1 MAGDDIAD
9 SSDSKD
15 ADDDMEDDDMEDAP
29 EDFIEL
35 DDFVDDL
42 MGPPDLI
49 GEDSDDMSSDLGA
62 IDDGP
67 HMDLDDPHWQ
77 RDDDSEEEHSED
89 NLGGITDANTQEDDA
104 FDSNPSTPEGYYNHI
119 DEDLEEE
126 VLDAALDFD

>member
-49 GEDSDDMSSDLGA
+49 GEDSDDMSSELGA
-62 IDDGP
+62 VDDGP

-77 RDDDSEEEHSED
+77 RDDDSEEEHLED
-89 NLGGITDANTQEDDA
+89 SLGGITDASTQEDGTS
-104 FDSNPSTPEGYYNHI
+104 DSDPSTLEGYYDRI
-119 DEDLEEE
+119 DEELEEE
-126 VLDAALDFD
+126 ELDATSNSD